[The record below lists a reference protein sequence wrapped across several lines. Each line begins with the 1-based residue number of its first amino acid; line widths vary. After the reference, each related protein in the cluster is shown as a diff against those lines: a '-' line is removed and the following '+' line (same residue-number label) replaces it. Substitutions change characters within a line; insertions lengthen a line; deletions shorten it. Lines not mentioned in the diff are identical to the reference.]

1 MCWLGGNLIVNGYAN
16 ESIRRVFERGGSLR
30 EGVAVEITPDDG
42 PAFAACVEGNPFG
55 RGLVSLLL
63 KHHAEESG
71 GAFVKRLIFISGE
84 GAVRLS

>member
-1 MCWLGGNLIVNGYAN
+1 M
-16 ESIRRVFERGGSLR
+16 FERGGSLR

-84 GAVRLS
+84 GLSGYHKFSIIVELGRRLVSSSPG